1 MCTACRQEAGQWFKA
16 VVTLAWVH
24 REGPTEQGPP
34 KPCFHA
40 PRRPLPL
47 PKVLVPR
54 RGHRC
59 QRTHPS
65 VARSSP
71 APVHLHV
78 ADSSSQ
84 GERGTPPPSLAHSM
98 ALARR
103 LLVTGDPHAAARC
116 RWVLPRPPP
125 SPPWRARH
133 CRSPGPRAGHGPP
146 PARGARGQAHAIP
159 RYSADRRCHTDIG
172 MTPPVTR
179 GVNGSA
185 ASTRP
190 GPVRPHS
197 VAPCSLALRP
207 TCAVLAA
214 GCTCVIGY
222 CVGTGGTPVGNAG
235 KTPGAND
242 TAGGTMLGTP

>member
-1 MCTACRQEAGQWFKA
+1 MRTACRRGAGQWFKA

-47 PKVLVPR
+47 PKVLVPQ

-59 QRTHPS
+59 PRTHPS
-65 VARSSP
+65 VARPSP

-116 RWVLPRPPP
+116 RWVLPAAASQPPVESSPLPLPRTPGGTRATACTRCVWPGTRHPQVLRRPAVSHGHQNDTSRDARCEWQRRIHPP
-125 SPPWRARH
+125 RPGASPLGGTVL
-133 CRSPGPRAGHGPP
+133 PGPASYLR
-146 PARGARGQAHAIP
+146 
-159 RYSADRRCHTDIG
+159 SASCRLHLCYR
-172 MTPPVTR
+172 
-179 GVNGSA
+179 
-185 ASTRP
+185 
-190 GPVRPHS
+190 
-197 VAPCSLALRP
+197 
-207 TCAVLAA
+207 VL
-214 GCTCVIGY
+214 CWHRW
-222 CVGTGGTPVGNAG
+222 
-235 KTPGAND
+235 D
-242 TAGGTMLGTP
+242 SSR